1 MTYTIAIMGAGA
13 MGSAVGQRLVE
24 NGARVVTYLQ
34 DRSPATVTRAD
45 AAGMESVA
53 LSEFANADLILSIV
67 PPSNATA
74 VASLLADILAQAG
87 GKPPFVDCN
96 AINPKT
102 MGEVAAILSGTGC
115 EVIDGAIIGSPPSA
129 DGTGPVFYISG
140 DPNQRTEILTTCKL
154 KVRKIEGGIGGA
166 SALKMV
172 YAGINKGMT
181 GLGAA
186 VLLAAANSSTA
197 EGLRTVMAGSMPEIQ
212 TRLRRS
218 IPDMYPKAH
227 RWIGEMMEIAEFLGH
242 ENPASLVFQG
252 MAGIFAQFA
261 DDRNGEGDLAKK
273 VNAVLGIETTADL

>member
-13 MGSAVGQRLVE
+13 MGSAIGQRLVE
-24 NGARVVTYLQ
+24 NGARVVTYLE
-34 DRSPATVTRAD
+34 DRSSATLARAE
-45 AAGMESVA
+45 AAGMERVG

-74 VASLLADILAQAG
+74 VASLLVDILAQEAQ
-87 GKPPFVDCN
+87 KPAFVDCN

-102 MGEVAAILSGTGC
+102 MGEVAEILSGTGC

-129 DGTGPVFYISG
+129 DGAGPVFYISG
-140 DPNQRTEILTTCKL
+140 DPNQRTDVLTTLHL
-154 KVRKIEGGIGGA
+154 KVRRIEGGIGGA

-186 VLLAAANSSTA
+186 ILLAAANSNTA

-218 IPDMYPKAH
+218 IPDMYPKAY
-227 RWIGEMMEIAEFLGH
+227 RWVGEMMEIAEFLGP
-242 ENPASLVFQG
+242 ENPASLVFEG

-261 DDRNGEGDLAKK
+261 DDQNGDGELSKT
-273 VNAVLGIETTADL
+273 VNAVLGIEAPVDH